1 MIIQNSNGRWCTSWR
16 TGGGRS
22 EEPRTARLWETRPRV
37 PALSRRDIKH
47 EITRIYI
54 DLRSF
59 FFEHI
64 CSFVFVNMTCYKW
77 SQFAAGGQRGW
88 SFPGLDDWDG
98 SLCCDGCSR
107 VFLGFK
113 KRVGKPKRTIQT
125 PNTAK
130 THTSPNC
137 QFPSK
142 IKRSSPDWQ
151 SEPFTEWSD
160 VQFWSKRQKGS
171 VHASRFLS
179 QTTSIFATCVDW
191 KLN

>member
-1 MIIQNSNGRWCTSWR
+1 MVGDAQA
-16 TGGGRS
+16 
-22 EEPRTARLWETRPRV
+22 EEPVVEGARSQELQGFEKRAQGCQPSQGETSNMK
-37 PALSRRDIKH
+37 LI
-47 EITRIYI
+47 IYI

-88 SFPGLDDWDG
+88 SFPGVDDRDG

-142 IKRSSPDWQ
+142 IKRSSPD
-151 SEPFTEWSD
+151 
-160 VQFWSKRQKGS
+160 
-171 VHASRFLS
+171 
-179 QTTSIFATCVDW
+179 
-191 KLN
+191 